1 MKRDLINITPNKIL
15 IVDDVPDNL
24 RLLSTTLT
32 QQGYQVRCAKNGTIA
47 LMGAYNDLPDLIL
60 LDINMPDMNGY
71 EACKKFK
78 ADRKT
83 SDIPIIFLSA
93 QDDIGDK
100 VKAFEIGG
108 VDFIS
113 KPFRIQEVLVRVKN
127 QLNLQAA
134 KAEIRYLNQKL
145 ETKVKN
151 RTLELET
158 ANQKL
163 AIINKQ
169 LQEKIVENQ
178 NIAKKLL
185 FDALHDGLTGLPN
198 RSLFMKRVQNALDKS
213 KSDPEYK
220 FAILFI
226 DLDRFKI
233 VNDSLGHLI
242 GDRLLITCAR
252 RLQKCLGNQDIVGR
266 IGGDEFAIL
275 LEKINDLH
283 DAIAIAD
290 EIEAEFKK
298 PFKLGTHMVTTTAS
312 IGIVLGSREYQQSSE
327 LLRDADTAM
336 YRAKE
341 GGKARSEIFNEQM
354 HIQAI
359 QRLELENDFRQALKT
374 NQFTL
379 FYQPIIRLIDG
390 KVEGFEALV
399 RWHHPTKGL
408 ISPNDFIPIAEET
421 GLIIPLGEWILN
433 EACHQLSTWQ
443 NKFPNSPNI
452 NINVNITVNQLKDPD
467 FLATIDRI
475 LAQNKVPG
483 SSIKLE
489 ITESMLMHD
498 SEEMMNLLSQIKT
511 RQIKLCI
518 DDFGKGFSSL
528 SYLPRF
534 PIDILKIDRS
544 FVSFMNCDENNFE
557 VVRTIISLAHTLG
570 IKVVSEGIEKI
581 TQLEQLQSL
590 GSEFGQGFLFSRPL
604 NPESAELMMASN
616 TVQLE
621 LENSHL
627 RSSHLIETS
636 NKTDRIDCKKIN

>member
-24 RLLSTTLT
+24 RLLSTTLA

-134 KAEIRYLNQKL
+134 KAEIRYLNQEL

-163 AIINKQ
+163 AIINSQ

-198 RSLFMKRVQNALDKS
+198 RSLFMKRVQDALDKS
-213 KSDPEYK
+213 KCDLEYK

-242 GDRLLITCAR
+242 GDRLLIACAR
-252 RLQKCLGNQDIVGR
+252 RLQKCLVNQDIVGR

-290 EIEAEFKK
+290 KIEAEFKK

-359 QRLELENDFRQALKT
+359 QRLELENDFRQALIT

-421 GLIIPLGEWILN
+421 GLILPLGEWILN

-475 LAQNKVPG
+475 LVQNKVPG

-570 IKVVSEGIEKI
+570 IKIVSEGIEKI

-604 NPESAELMMASN
+604 NPESAELMIASN

-621 LENSHL
+621 LENSHP
-627 RSSHLIETS
+627 RSSHFMETS
-636 NKTDRIDCKKIN
+636 NKTDWIDCKKIN